1 MVETN
6 LPILYL
12 REEVLLPFNEIRLE
26 FNLDKDKEI
35 LGISEKYHD
44 SHLLLVNLL
53 DPLEEEPDINNLP
66 KVGILGKIKSKIV
79 LPTGSVRVVITGID
93 RVGIINYIETSTY
106 TSAFVVP
113 TKEYDYNE
121 VEASAL
127 RRVLYR
133 KLDEYIDISPY
144 MSNTVLGRITDV
156 KNISKLSDIIV
167 SELPLDYMEILKYV
181 SLINPMDRIRRIM
194 KILLK

>member
-6 LPILYL
+6 LPIIYL

-26 FNLDKDKEI
+26 FTLDKDKEI
-35 LGISEKYHD
+35 LSIAEKYHD
-44 SHLLLVNLL
+44 SHLLLVNLS

-66 KVGILGKIKSKIV
+66 KVGVLGKIKSKIV
-79 LPTGSVRVVITGID
+79 LATGSARVVITGID
-93 RVGIINYIETSTY
+93 RAQIINYVETSTY

-121 VEASAL
+121 IEASAL

-133 KLDEYIDISPY
+133 K
-144 MSNTVLGRITDV
+144 
-156 KNISKLSDIIV
+156 
-167 SELPLDYMEILKYV
+167 
-181 SLINPMDRIRRIM
+181 
-194 KILLK
+194 